1 MENEKKFSI
10 EEALEALEKINETLS
25 RKDITLDESIRL
37 YQEGTKIAARC
48 REELKGVEKKL
59 EILDPETAETDA

>member
-59 EILDPETAETDA
+59 EILDPEAAETDA

>member
-10 EEALEALEKINETLS
+10 EEALDALEKINESLS

-37 YQEGTKIAARC
+37 YQEGTQIAAKC
-48 REELKGVEKKL
+48 REELKGVERKL
-59 EILDPETAETDA
+59 EILDPEAEEAKA

>member
-1 MENEKKFSI
+1 MGNEEKFNI
-10 EEALEALEKINETLS
+10 EGALEELERINELLS

-37 YQEGTKIAARC
+37 YQEGTQIAALC

-59 EILDPETAETDA
+59 EILDPEQAAE